1 MPHQLQ
7 LLPPPAPLD
16 AVNAREA
23 QPVAEF
29 ALPAARAVA
38 EALFA
43 TEDGPADPARI
54 EWVSAELMDFMARA
68 PGRARLLLSLSL
80 FALMWVAPFFVWAL
94 GPLSSMKLED
104 RAEALDRVEKSLIG
118 PAALASKAM
127 LCLLWFEHPDTQ
139 RETRT
144 EVTCLHG

>member
-1 MPHQLQ
+1 MHLQ
-7 LLPPPAPLD
+7 LLPPPSPFD
-16 AVNAREA
+16 VVNAREA
-23 QPVAEF
+23 QPVAGF

-54 EWVSAELMDFMARA
+54 EWVAAELMDFMARA
-68 PGRARLLLSLSL
+68 PGRARLLLTLSL
-80 FALMWVAPFFVWAL
+80 FALTWVAPFFVWSF
-94 GPLSSMKLED
+94 GPLAGLDLAARARALE
-104 RAEALDRVEKSLIG
+104 RVERSRLG
-118 PAALASKAM
+118 PAALGSKAM

-139 RETRT
+139 RETHT

>member
-1 MPHQLQ
+1 MR
-7 LLPPPAPLD
+7 
-16 AVNAREA
+16 AREA

-43 TEDGPADPARI
+43 NEDGPADPARI
-54 EWVSAELMDFMARA
+54 EWVAAELMDFMARA
-68 PGRARLLLSLSL
+68 TGRARLLLTLSL
-80 FALMWVAPFFVWAL
+80 FALSWVAPLFVWSI
-94 GPLSSMKLED
+94 GPLAALELD
-104 RAEALDRVEKSLIG
+104 KRATALERVEKSVLG
-118 PAALASKAM
+118 PASLASKAM
-127 LCLLWFEHPDTQ
+127 LGLLWFEHPDTQ